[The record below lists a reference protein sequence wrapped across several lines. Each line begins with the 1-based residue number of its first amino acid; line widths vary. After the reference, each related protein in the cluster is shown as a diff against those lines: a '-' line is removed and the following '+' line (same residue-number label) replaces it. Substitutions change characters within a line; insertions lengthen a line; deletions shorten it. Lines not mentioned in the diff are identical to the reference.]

1 MQKGGRPMS
10 RVILVIVVMAAAETA
25 WALYVAVASVNLL
38 LFYAVLIAASVV
50 FFVPGVAQ
58 ARVSAPE
65 EHPSET
71 PETKR

>member
-10 RVILVIVVMAAAETA
+10 RMILVIVGMAAAETA
-25 WALYVAVASVNLL
+25 WALYAAVASVNLL

-58 ARVSAPE
+58 ARVSATV

-71 PETKR
+71 PETKG